1 MKYILLFLCI
11 LSLSCQYNVANPVG
25 ALKDYTEGSGIT
37 YYISSSATTPE
48 IVDALKK
55 NKHSLGKYKI
65 VVLASTNTSKQILTN
80 IAKAISNNTSFNP
93 VEVDISKLTGITEI
107 PEGVFK
113 GLGNL
118 SSIMLSD
125 KVQKIGKEA
134 FSGCSSLVNVR
145 FSGGLTDILNGAFS
159 NCSSLTLVMLSSD
172 KLTNISDNAFY
183 GNSSLGN
190 LVLPA
195 NISNVCDTA
204 FSGCGQL
211 KNIEYLGTNT
221 NVNGSPFASSNLNG
235 NNSNPTDLYLP
246 SATNTTISDYFSGKS
261 FLGKTWTIH
270 TNKHIPS

>member
-11 LSLSCQYNVANPVG
+11 LSLSCKYNVANPVG
-25 ALKDYTEGSGIT
+25 ALKDYTEGSGII
-37 YYISSSATTPE
+37 YYVSSNADE
-48 IVDALKK
+48 NQIVEALKK

-65 VVLASTNTSKQILTN
+65 IVTNGSDTTTN
-80 IAKAISNNTSFNP
+80 ILNSISNALKNNTSFNP
-93 VEVDISKLTGITEI
+93 VEVDISKLEITEI

-113 GLGNL
+113 DLKNI

-125 KVQKIGKEA
+125 KVQKIGKES

-183 GNSSLGN
+183 GNSSLQN

-221 NVNGSPFASSNLNG
+221 NVNGSPFSSG
-235 NNSNPTDLYLP
+235 SSPSNLYLP
-246 SATNTTISDYFSGKS
+246 SSTNSTIYGYFNGKS

>member
-11 LSLSCQYNVANPVG
+11 LSLSCKYNVANPVG
-25 ALKDYTEGSGIT
+25 ALKDYTEGSGII
-37 YYISSSATTPE
+37 YYVSSSASVSE
-48 IVDALKK
+48 IEEALRK

-65 VVLASTNTSKQILTN
+65 VVSASTSTSKQILTN

-93 VEVDISKLTGITEI
+93 VEVDISKLEITEI

-183 GNSSLGN
+183 GNSSLQN

-195 NISNVCDTA
+195 NISNVCNTA
-204 FSGCGQL
+204 FSGCSQL

-221 NVNGSPFASSNLNG
+221 NVNGSPFSSG
-235 NNSNPTDLYLP
+235 SSPSNLYLP
-246 SATNTTISDYFSGKS
+246 SSTNSTIYGYFNGKN